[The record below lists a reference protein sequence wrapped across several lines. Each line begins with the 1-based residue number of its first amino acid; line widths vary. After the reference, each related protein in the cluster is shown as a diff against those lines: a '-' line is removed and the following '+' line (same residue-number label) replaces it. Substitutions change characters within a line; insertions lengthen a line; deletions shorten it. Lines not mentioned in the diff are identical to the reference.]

1 MWMHWY
7 SGLKSTCIS
16 SLSNASTAAQL
27 SVAQTPPVPPSNL
40 HSTRSL
46 CTISSAPPTLA
57 SLTPPSF
64 SLRARHFLILAL
76 IWSIANL
83 PTLAPPSR
91 TSNNHDL
98 VDAVTASRMDRR
110 SDGSDDRMCA

>member
-1 MWMHWY
+1 
-7 SGLKSTCIS
+7 
-16 SLSNASTAAQL
+16 
-27 SVAQTPPVPPSNL
+27 
-40 HSTRSL
+40 
-46 CTISSAPPTLA
+46 
-57 SLTPPSF
+57 
-64 SLRARHFLILAL
+64 LILAL